1 MDHDVGHFGERDA
14 DGAGHL
20 VRDLVGVDMRPYFRP
35 PFGDYDSSVNADVVS
50 VSPGRAGALPRAAGG
65 CPPPCDA
72 ATPMAAVT
80 MAIGAMTVRFIRGL
94 HLKLG
99 NWVMG

>member
-1 MDHDVGHFGERDA
+1 
-14 DGAGHL
+14 
-20 VRDLVGVDMRPYFRP
+20 
-35 PFGDYDSSVNADVVS
+35 
-50 VSPGRAGALPRAAGG
+50 
-65 CPPPCDA
+65 
-72 ATPMAAVT
+72 VT